1 MTGRAM
7 PGKARRRVGIGRQDL
22 GGRTKGTTGLMRGG
36 GKMGPGKKTGM
47 AGIGRAAMKKGQS
60 GAAAML
66 AAQRK
71 MKGPM
76 MGSRTKAP
84 VQSPLQLAIQKKRD
98 VMAAKK

>member
-1 MTGRAM
+1 
-7 PGKARRRVGIGRQDL
+7 
-22 GGRTKGTTGLMRGG
+22 
-36 GKMGPGKKTGM
+36 MGPGKKTGM